1 MENRQII
8 YIHILIAAVAS
19 VSLYLGMKPLLLV
32 SGWVLIVDAIV
43 SGIVLSGLI
52 LLLRSIVQ
60 FGHYSSLLFK
70 QRIINYSA
78 LAILFVL
85 CWLGIVFFVLY
96 ISIPEVEYKI
106 ITESIPMRIVLVLL
120 TYFVAL
126 SVYAK
131 LYGNTNDSLEAEI
144 ETDIIQEVVAEKSQP
159 MGGEDKEIEI
169 LERIVVKN
177 GSKIEVI
184 PVTEVI
190 YIQAEGDYVMI
201 YSIKGRFLK
210 EQTMKSFEAAL
221 PSDKFV
227 RVHRSSI
234 INVDYIAQIELYDK
248 QTQLLKLKNGS
259 QVKASLAG
267 YKTLKKTLGL

>member
-8 YIHILIAAVAS
+8 YIHILIAMVAAI
-19 VSLYLGMKPLLLV
+19 SLYLGLKPLLLV
-32 SGWVLIVDAIV
+32 SEWVLIVDAIV

-52 LLLRSIVQ
+52 ILLKSTVQ
-60 FGHYSSLLFK
+60 FGYFFSLHFK

-78 LAILFVL
+78 LAVLFVL
-85 CWLGIVFFVLY
+85 CWLGITFFVLY

-106 ITESIPMRIVLVLL
+106 ITDSIPMRVVLVLL
-120 TYFVAL
+120 AYSVAL

-131 LYGNTNDSLEAEI
+131 LYGNRNDASEADI
-144 ETDIIQEVVAEKSQP
+144 EVDTMHAVVAEKSQP
-159 MGGEDKEIEI
+159 ISEADKEIEM

-177 GSKIEVI
+177 GPKIEVI
-184 PVTEVI
+184 PVPEVI
-190 YIQAEGDYVMI
+190 YIQAEGDYAMI
-201 YSIKGRFLK
+201 HSIKGRFLK
-210 EQTMKSFEAAL
+210 EQTMKSFEATL